1 MPDSYI
7 QGKLAS
13 ADTTAK
19 IIVLLQSLGFRED
32 FASTAALSAEAKLH
46 KPPCHNLGTPE
57 SFLTAAHQFGS
68 DRLGSGVREPAVSK
82 HMQK

>member
-13 ADTTAK
+13 AGTTTM

-32 FASTAALSAEAKLH
+32 FASTYALSAEVKLH
-46 KPPCHNLGTPE
+46 KCHNLGTPE
-57 SFLTAAHQFGS
+57 SFLKAAHQSCS
-68 DRLGSGVREPAVSK
+68 DRLGSGVRDPAVSK
-82 HMQK
+82 HMHE